1 MNLNNSLLK
10 IFKWKGNE
18 ISYDEVLLKILKK
31 GGNLLTD
38 TKQLTQLEIDNIIDE
53 TINLS
58 IISKLLKLNL
68 INEKQFY
75 VLKEKIK
82 SFY

>member
-1 MNLNNSLLK
+1 MKEEDNK
-10 IFKWKGNE
+10 E
-18 ISYDEVLLKILKK
+18 KIL
-31 GGNLLTD
+31 
-38 TKQLTQLEIDNIIDE
+38 TQIEIDNIIDE

-58 IISKLLKLNL
+58 IISKLLKLEL

>member
-1 MNLNNSLLK
+1 M
-10 IFKWKGNE
+10 
-18 ISYDEVLLKILKK
+18 K

-38 TKQLTQLEIDNIIDE
+38 TKQLTQLEIDNIIDK

-58 IISKLLKLNL
+58 ILSRLLKLNM
-68 INEKQFY
+68 ITEKQFY
-75 VLKEKIK
+75 LLKEKIK

>member
-1 MNLNNSLLK
+1 MKEDGNKEK
-10 IFKWKGNE
+10 I
-18 ISYDEVLLKILKK
+18 I
-31 GGNLLTD
+31 
-38 TKQLTQLEIDNIIDE
+38 TQLEIDNIIDE

-58 IISKLLKLNL
+58 IISKLLKLEL